1 MLSKR
6 GKGMDQFK
14 AIAYMLIAYMLLFS
28 GFSLLYWASLW
39 VKETFGQKTNLTSQ
53 RKEER
58 L

>member
-1 MLSKR
+1 MN
-6 GKGMDQFK
+6 QFK

-28 GFSLLYWASLW
+28 GFSLLYWTSVW

-53 RKEER
+53 RKEGG